1 MGSRACQSSPM
12 GNMDYRQP
20 SVGSN
25 PYEYYTR
32 HRLYSQPFQVEH
44 QRGKQMN
51 IKLKAWLITLAIPVL
66 VAILTVLI
74 ARFPLVILLVLV
86 GGALYLLYSGILNYL
101 EFKENRN
108 Q

>member
-1 MGSRACQSSPM
+1 
-12 GNMDYRQP
+12 
-20 SVGSN
+20 
-25 PYEYYTR
+25 
-32 HRLYSQPFQVEH
+32 
-44 QRGKQMN
+44 MN

-74 ARFPLVILLVLV
+74 ARFPLILFFALM

>member
-1 MGSRACQSSPM
+1 
-12 GNMDYRQP
+12 
-20 SVGSN
+20 
-25 PYEYYTR
+25 
-32 HRLYSQPFQVEH
+32 
-44 QRGKQMN
+44 MN

-74 ARFPLVILLVLV
+74 ARFPLIILLVLV

>member
-1 MGSRACQSSPM
+1 
-12 GNMDYRQP
+12 
-20 SVGSN
+20 
-25 PYEYYTR
+25 
-32 HRLYSQPFQVEH
+32 
-44 QRGKQMN
+44 MN

-108 Q
+108 R

>member
-1 MGSRACQSSPM
+1 
-12 GNMDYRQP
+12 
-20 SVGSN
+20 
-25 PYEYYTR
+25 
-32 HRLYSQPFQVEH
+32 
-44 QRGKQMN
+44 MN

-86 GGALYLLYSGILNYL
+86 GGGLYLLYSDILNYL

>member
-1 MGSRACQSSPM
+1 
-12 GNMDYRQP
+12 
-20 SVGSN
+20 
-25 PYEYYTR
+25 
-32 HRLYSQPFQVEH
+32 
-44 QRGKQMN
+44 MN